1 MGNTKQNNYFDMRDY
16 HVLDGRHDRYDDLSQ
31 TPVKKPPFI
40 QYFAA
45 FYFIPFL
52 DLSLA

>member
-31 TPVKKPPFI
+31 TPVKKPPLT
-40 QYFAA
+40 
-45 FYFIPFL
+45 PHR
-52 DLSLA
+52 